1 MKTNDIK
8 KGTHILLRNGWEA
21 IMADNARGNIRMAQ
35 VFGYET
41 ETGSIY
47 SHDIAGVKDAAT
59 GGWAAVE
66 YTPAQLKLKKQVE
79 SF

>member
-1 MKTNDIK
+1 MKTNEIK
-8 KGTHILLRNGWEA
+8 KGARILLRNGWEA
-21 IMADNARGNIRMAQ
+21 IMADNMKGNIRVAQ

-47 SHDIAGVKDAAT
+47 SHDIAGVQDPAT
-59 GGWAAVE
+59 LRWLPVE
-66 YTPAQLKLKKQVE
+66 YTPAQLKLRKQVE